1 MHGRQ
6 EGAHRNAVEQ
16 LRPPQ
21 DPVVIRDTPLEG
33 RRNWTHEPTN
43 FTVRLARSGG
53 RSSESRQRMVFF
65 TNFDAVAFGKWGAKL
80 LAVVSLLIQA
90 CHENINQKGATT
102 RSKDKI
108 LTS

>member
-65 TNFDAVAFGKWGAKL
+65 TNFDAVAFDIDFLIKHIKPDEPNL
-80 LAVVSLLIQA
+80 LSTLG
-90 CHENINQKGATT
+90 E
-102 RSKDKI
+102 KI
-108 LTS
+108 